1 MGKKIVFE
9 KDAFDEYIYWQ
20 KNDKKILFR
29 INELIKDIQ
38 RNGVLNGI
46 GKPERLKGKLSNLYS
61 RRINKEH
68 RLVYFIE
75 NDSIFILACK
85 THYEN
90 N

>member
-1 MGKKIVFE
+1 MNKKIVFE

-20 KNDKKILFR
+20 KNDRKILHK

-38 RNGVLNGI
+38 RNGALQGI
-46 GKPERLKGKLSNLYS
+46 GKPERLKGDLSNLYS

-75 NDSIFILACK
+75 NDSIFIAACK
-85 THYEN
+85 THYYE
-90 N
+90 

>member
-1 MGKKIVFE
+1 MNKKIVFE

-20 KNDKKILFR
+20 KNDRKILHK

-38 RNGVLNGI
+38 RNGALQGI
-46 GKPERLKGKLSNLYS
+46 GKPERLKGDLSNLYS

-75 NDSIFILACK
+75 NDSIFITACK
-85 THYEN
+85 THYYE
-90 N
+90 